1 MEVRD
6 VGRNA
11 GQRTHG
17 TDDRSG
23 RVGDEADQGVFAA
36 RRLWRIRDGSD
47 VSGCTSRVD
56 GGSLYVCGDP
66 LSADRGALEVCSKDR
81 MSVVESTLVVGEG
94 GWGVREGCG

>member
-1 MEVRD
+1 VRD

-47 VSGCTSRVD
+47 VSGCAPRGD
-56 GGSLYVCGDP
+56 GGGLYVRRNKIG
-66 LSADRGALEVCSKDR
+66 ADRGALEVHSEDR
-81 MSVVESTLVVGEG
+81 MPVVECFWLWGRGVGVDVVY
-94 GWGVREGCG
+94 

>member
-1 MEVRD
+1 MRD

-47 VSGCTSRVD
+47 VSGCAPRGD
-56 GGSLYVCGDP
+56 GGGLYVRRNKIG
-66 LSADRGALEVCSKDR
+66 ADRGALEVCSKDR

-94 GWGVREGCG
+94 GWGGCCLLSR